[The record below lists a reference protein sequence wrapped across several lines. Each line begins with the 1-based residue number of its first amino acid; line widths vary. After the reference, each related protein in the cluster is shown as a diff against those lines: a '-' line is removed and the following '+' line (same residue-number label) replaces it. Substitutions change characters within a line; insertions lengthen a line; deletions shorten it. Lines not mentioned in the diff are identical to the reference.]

1 MKNNYEMM
9 EFYSK
14 PNLCTKISYFL
25 NIEYSLS
32 LQTEHQSYKPV
43 LLMQIMPN
51 TKSCEVELEAFIFSL
66 RRVNMSDTCLTTPVF
81 SLKPILS
88 Y

>member
-25 NIEYSLS
+25 NIEYPLS
-32 LQTEHQSYKPV
+32 LHTEHQSYKPV
-43 LLMQIMPN
+43 LFIFLMPN
-51 TKSCEVELEAFIFSL
+51 TRSREVELEAFIFSL
-66 RRVNMSDTCLTTPVF
+66 RCVNMSDTCLTTPVF